1 MTPNLPR
8 REGRS
13 AKPPGASNIG
23 DLEEAYLKRS
33 IDELTD
39 LQSELSQFV
48 EGEEDAPPVH
58 PSGSPQAEIFML
70 KWASSLAERQEG
82 VAFFGRAGSAILKS
96 VQRLGIDPLMLY
108 GTLCAKRS
116 DWDLSAALPWVERE
130 LQIVRPKLVVVMG
143 DAALTT
149 MNALD
154 YPLSAPLNDDVG
166 VIQQWTPTIEAI
178 LVPDIDQ
185 SLDEQNAKR
194 AFWAAFR
201 AIGEWYSA
209 QPPY

>member
-1 MTPNLPR
+1 MTPDIPR
-8 REGRS
+8 RGTPS
-13 AKPPGASNIG
+13 ATPQPIGIG

-39 LQSELSQFV
+39 LQSELSHM
-48 EGEEDAPPVH
+48 GDGDAEELPVH

-96 VQRLGIDPLMLY
+96 VQRLGIDPLSLY

-116 DWDLSAALPWVERE
+116 DWDQRSAMPWVERE

-143 DAALTT
+143 EDALAT
-149 MNALD
+149 MNALN
-154 YPLSAPLNDDVG
+154 YPLAAPLTAEVG
-166 VIQQWTPTIEAI
+166 TIQQWTPTIEAI

-201 AIGEWYSA
+201 AIGEWFAA